1 MRWNAETRYKM
12 LLEINNAV
20 VTRINREELFQA
32 LAKELRKHFAFDRMA
47 INLYDAKSQSISY
60 FAAADGV
67 QPGGGMRRHSR
78 PLADGAIARM
88 VVHSRQPTIIDDLR
102 RYTDLSS
109 IGAMVEA
116 GLNATMAFPM
126 LVRNRILGS
135 IHFSFRTAPDHIS
148 ELTEVLTDVSL
159 QVAIAVDN
167 MLAYTELEKLNK
179 NLEREK
185 EFLLK
190 SGDDYQQDEFFF
202 ASTAMGR
209 IMKTI
214 EQAADTDATVLITGE
229 TGTGKDYL
237 AHCIHNLSPR
247 RRHLFVKT
255 NCPALAASLFESEL
269 FGHAKGAFTGAGDK
283 RLGRFELAHGGTIFL
298 DEIAELPIG
307 LQAKLLQILQ
317 DGQFERV
324 GDSRPVQIDCRV
336 IAATNNNLEAC
347 IRAGTFRQDLF
358 YRLNIVSI
366 HVPPLRERVEDI
378 PLLMV
383 NLTRIQARQMNRPEP
398 GYSRRAL
405 QRLCAYSW
413 PGNVREL
420 KNLVKRMVILRPG
433 DEISLD
439 DVDKLLESARPQ
451 GYDFDEKIDR
461 LHDAERQHILKTLV
475 KTRGVL
481 GGAKGAARL
490 LGVPRSTLQY
500 RIKRLGIQPEEYLG
514 GYPGSAFQTP
524 RGVAAASAQLS
535 NQAPTGSGTPS
546 TFLKTR

>member
-1 MRWNAETRYKM
+1 MYWKAETRYKM

-20 VTRINREELFQA
+20 ITRTDREEFFQA
-32 LAKELRKHFAFDRMA
+32 LARELRKHFAFDRMA
-47 INLYDAKSQSISY
+47 INIYDPKTQSISY

-67 QPGGGMRRHSR
+67 QPGGVLKRHSR

-88 VVHSRQPTIIDDLR
+88 VVNSRQPTVIDDLS
-102 RYTDLSS
+102 RYSDLSS
-109 IGAMVEA
+109 IGSLVHA

-135 IHFSFRTAPDHIS
+135 IHFSFRSAPEHLT
-148 ELTEVLTDVSL
+148 ELTEVLTEVSR

-167 MLAYTELEKLNK
+167 LLAYAELEKLNW

-190 SGDDYQQDEFFF
+190 SGGDYQQDEFFF
-202 ASTAMGR
+202 ASAAMGR

-237 AHCIHNLSPR
+237 ARCIHNLSPR
-247 RRHLFVKT
+247 RGHLFVKT
-255 NCPALAASLFESEL
+255 NCPALASTLFESEL
-269 FGHAKGAFTGAGDK
+269 FGHAKGAFTGAGD
-283 RLGRFELAHGGTIFL
+283 RRIGRFELAHGGTIFL
-298 DEIAELPIG
+298 DEVAELPIG
-307 LQAKLLQILQ
+307 MQAKLLHILQ
-317 DGQFERV
+317 DGRFERV

-336 IAATNNNLEAC
+336 IAATNKHLEEC

-405 QRLCAYSW
+405 QRLCDYSVAGKRARAQE
-413 PGNVREL
+413 PGQAH
-420 KNLVKRMVILRPG
+420 G
-433 DEISLD
+433 H
-439 DVDKLLESARPQ
+439 SA
-451 GYDFDEKIDR
+451 
-461 LHDAERQHILKTLV
+461 
-475 KTRGVL
+475 
-481 GGAKGAARL
+481 
-490 LGVPRSTLQY
+490 
-500 RIKRLGIQPEEYLG
+500 
-514 GYPGSAFQTP
+514 
-524 RGVAAASAQLS
+524 
-535 NQAPTGSGTPS
+535 SG
-546 TFLKTR
+546 R

>member
-1 MRWNAETRYKM
+1 MRWKTETRYKM

-20 VTRINREELFQA
+20 VTRIDREKLFQA
-32 LAKELRKHFAFDRMA
+32 LARELRKHFAFDRMA
-47 INLYDAKSQSISY
+47 INIYDPRTQSISY

-67 QPGGGMRRHSR
+67 QPGGGMTRHSR
-78 PLADGAIARM
+78 PLAEGAIARM
-88 VVHSRQPTIIDDLR
+88 VVQSRQPTIIDDLR

-135 IHFSFRTAPDHIS
+135 IHFSFRSVPEHIS
-148 ELTEVLTDVSL
+148 ELTEVLTDVSR

-167 MLAYTELEKLNK
+167 MLAYTELQKLNK
-179 NLEREK
+179 SLEREK
-185 EFLLK
+185 DFLLQ
-190 SGDDYQQDEFFF
+190 SSDNYHQDEFFY
-202 ASTAMGR
+202 ASAAMAG

-214 EQAADTDATVLITGE
+214 QQSADTDATVLITGE

-237 AHCIHNLSPR
+237 AHCLHNLSAR
-247 RRHLFVKT
+247 RGHLFVKA
-255 NCPALAASLFESEL
+255 NCPALASTLFESEL
-269 FGHAKGAFTGAGDK
+269 FGHAKGAFTGANDK

-307 LQAKLLQILQ
+307 LQAKLLHILQ
-317 DGQFERV
+317 DGRFERV

-336 IAATNNNLEAC
+336 IAATNKDLQQS
-347 IRAGTFRQDLF
+347 IRAGTFREDLF

-366 HVPPLRERVEDI
+366 HVPPLRERVDDI

-398 GYSRRAL
+398 SYSRRAL
-405 QRLCAYSW
+405 LRLCAYSW

-451 GYDFDEKIDR
+451 GFDPEEKIDKLR
-461 LHDAERQHILKTLV
+461 DSERQHIIKALA

-481 GGAKGAARL
+481 GGERGAAKL
-490 LGVPRSTLQY
+490 LGLPRSTIQY
-500 RIKRLGIQPEEYLG
+500 RIKK
-514 GYPGSAFQTP
+514 
-524 RGVAAASAQLS
+524 
-535 NQAPTGSGTPS
+535 
-546 TFLKTR
+546 LKIKSDDYVSRISSSKT

>member
-1 MRWNAETRYKM
+1 MRWKTETRYKM

-20 VTRINREELFQA
+20 VTRTDREDLFQA
-32 LAKELRKHFAFDRMA
+32 LSRELRKHFAFDRMA
-47 INLYDAKSQSISY
+47 INIYDAKTQSISY

-67 QPGGGMRRHSR
+67 QPGGVLTRHSR

-88 VVHSRQPTIIDDLR
+88 VVQSRQPTVIDDLR

-109 IGAMVEA
+109 IGSMVAA

-135 IHFSFRTAPDHIS
+135 IHFSFRNPPEHIS
-148 ELTEVLTDVSL
+148 ELTEVLAEVSQ

-167 MLAYTELEKLNK
+167 MLAYTELEKLNRD
-179 NLEREK
+179 LEREK

-190 SGDDYQQDEFFF
+190 SVDDYQQDEFFF
-202 ASTAMGR
+202 ASAAMGR

-237 AHCIHNLSPR
+237 ARCIHNLSAR

-255 NCPALAASLFESEL
+255 NCPALASTLFESEL

-317 DGQFERV
+317 DGRFERV

-336 IAATNNNLEAC
+336 IAATNKDLEAC

-358 YRLNIVSI
+358 YRLNIVSV
-366 HVPPLRERVEDI
+366 HVPPLRERREDI
-378 PLLMV
+378 PLLMKQ
-383 NLTRIQARQMNRPEP
+383 LTLIQARQMNRPEP
-398 GYSRRAL
+398 IFSHRAL
-405 QRLCAYSW
+405 DRLCAYPW

-420 KNLVKRMVILRPG
+420 KNLVKRLVILRAG
-433 DEISLD
+433 ESISVDE
-439 DVDKLLESARPQ
+439 VDKILESALPR
-451 GYDFDEKIDR
+451 G
-461 LHDAERQHILKTLV
+461 ERQSGELASLREGERQLIIKALA

-481 GGAKGAARL
+481 AGERGAARI
-490 LGVPRSTLQY
+490 LGLPRSTIQY
-500 RIKRLGIQPEEYLG
+500 RIKKLRIKPEDYLG
-514 GYPGSAFQTP
+514 LL
-524 RGVAAASAQLS
+524 AQ
-535 NQAPTGSGTPS
+535 
-546 TFLKTR
+546 R